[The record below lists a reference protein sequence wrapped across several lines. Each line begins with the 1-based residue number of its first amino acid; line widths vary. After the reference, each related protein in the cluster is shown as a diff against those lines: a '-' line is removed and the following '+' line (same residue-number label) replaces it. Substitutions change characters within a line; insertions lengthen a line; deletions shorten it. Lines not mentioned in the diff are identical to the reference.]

1 MSRIL
6 LIQGAGT
13 QNVPVWKIAV
23 SPLITIDVVD
33 YDESI
38 ASKIQNVEY
47 ELIIIDG
54 EVPDASKTDIERQ
67 YRASSGKASVIC
79 LNSSMQTI
87 EVGSFVDA
95 RANDYFSNRLQEK
108 KRMIDAIT
116 PPSRLSPSENSG
128 KESRLVM
135 HDLEMDTSNFMVT
148 KAGREVPLLP
158 KEFALL
164 EFFMRNPDRTFSS
177 ESLLRTIWCLDGQT
191 STNALRSA
199 MRRLRQKLGEFR
211 GNSIIENVHGIGY
224 RMRSQRANAEA
235 PVSLTLQRQWI
246 EMK

>member
-6 LIQGAGT
+6 LIQSAGT
-13 QNVPVWKIAV
+13 QNLPAREIAV

-38 ASKIQNVEY
+38 VSKMQNVEY

-54 EVPDASKTDIERQ
+54 EVPEASKADIDRQ
-67 YRASSGKASVIC
+67 YRASYGKAAVIC
-79 LNSSMQTI
+79 LNASMQTI
-87 EVGSFVDA
+87 EVGGFVDA
-95 RANDYFSNRLQEK
+95 RADDYFSNRLQEK
-108 KRMIDAIT
+108 KRMIDVVA

-128 KESRLVM
+128 RESLLVM

-148 KAGREVPLLP
+148 KAGLEIPLLP

-177 ESLLRTIWCLDGQT
+177 EDLLRTIWGLDGQA

-199 MRRLRQKLGEFR
+199 MRRLRQKLGEFP
-211 GNSIIENVHGIGY
+211 GSSIIENIHGIGY
-224 RMRSQRANAEA
+224 RMRSQRVNAEA
-235 PVSLTLQRQWI
+235 HIGLALQREWI

>member
-6 LIQGAGT
+6 LIQNAGT
-13 QNVPVWKIAV
+13 QNLVSREIAL
-23 SPLITIDVVD
+23 SPQTTIEVVD

-38 ASKIQNVEY
+38 ASKMYNVEY

-54 EVPDASKTDIERQ
+54 ELPHAHKIDLERQ
-67 YRASSGKASVIC
+67 YRDSYGKAAIIC
-79 LNSSMQTI
+79 LNSSKKTI

-95 RANDYFSNRLQEK
+95 RANDYLSNRLQEK
-108 KRMIDAIT
+108 KRMINAVA
-116 PPSRLSPSENSG
+116 PPSRLPAGDNSG
-128 KESRLVM
+128 SKTLLVM

-148 KAGREVPLLP
+148 KAGREIPLLS

-177 ESLLRTIWCLDGQT
+177 ETLLRTIWCLDGHA

-224 RMRSQRANAEA
+224 RMRSQKLSAETHIGL
-235 PVSLTLQRQWI
+235 SHQRQLI
-246 EMK
+246 DIK

>member
-6 LIQGAGT
+6 FIQSAGT
-13 QNVPVWKIAV
+13 QNVLAREIAL
-23 SPLITIDVVD
+23 SPLITIDLVNCD
-33 YDESI
+33 QLI
-38 ASKIQNVEY
+38 ASKMLNVEY

-54 EVPDASKTDIERQ
+54 EIPHESKTDIENQ
-67 YRASSGKASVIC
+67 YRDSYGKAKVIC
-79 LNSSMQTI
+79 LNAANPTI

-95 RANDYFSNRLQEK
+95 RANDYLSNRLQEK
-108 KRMIDAIT
+108 RRMINAVA
-116 PPSRLSPSENSG
+116 PPPRLSLSENSG
-128 KESRLVM
+128 KESLLVM

-148 KAGREVPLLP
+148 KAGREIPLLP

-164 EFFMRNPDRTFSS
+164 EFFMRHPDRTFSS
-177 ESLLRTIWCLDGQT
+177 ETLLRTIWCLDGHA

-224 RMRSQRANAEA
+224 RMRSQKVNAETHVA
-235 PVSLTLQRQWI
+235 LTHAAYLPRI
-246 EMK
+246 R